1 MKGLGA
7 IGRKV
12 CTMPDKKLPMEN
24 VIAADRTRCAWAE
37 VSPSERQYHDEE
49 WGVPLRDDRR
59 LFELLCLEGAQAG
72 LSWRTVLE
80 KRAHYQQVY
89 HQFDIAA
96 VAAMT
101 DDELEA
107 LLEDKGIIRNRL
119 KVFGFR
125 KNAQAAQK
133 TIQQHGSLAQ
143 YMWQF
148 VDGQPVVN
156 HWQTE
161 ADVPVQTERSDAMS
175 RQLKKDGFTFVGS
188 TICYAFMQASGMVN
202 DHVVGCW
209 RHPDNLL

>member
-1 MKGLGA
+1 MSD
-7 IGRKV
+7 IV
-12 CTMPDKKLPMEN
+12 
-24 VIAADRTRCAWAE
+24 RCKWAE
-37 VSPSERQYHDEE
+37 VSDSERRYHDEE
-49 WGVPLRDDRR
+49 WGVPLRDDQR

-80 KRAHYQQVY
+80 KRAHYRQVY

-133 TIQQHGSLAQ
+133 MIQQHGSLAQ
-143 YMWQF
+143 YLWQF

-156 HWQTE
+156 RWQSE
-161 ADVPVQTERSDAMS
+161 ADVPAQTERSDAMS

-188 TICYAFMQASGMVN
+188 TICYAFMQASGMVS

-209 RHPDNLL
+209 RHPVRLRDPVNYVKYQRSKHEES

>member
-1 MKGLGA
+1 
-7 IGRKV
+7 
-12 CTMPDKKLPMEN
+12 MPDKKLPMEN

-49 WGVPLRDDRR
+49 WGVPLRDDQR
-59 LFELLCLEGAQAG
+59 LFELFCLEGAQAG

-80 KRAHYQQVY
+80 KRMHYWQVY

-133 TIQQHGSLAQ
+133 MIQQHGSLAQ
-143 YMWQF
+143 YLWQF

-156 HWQTE
+156 HWQAE
-161 ADVPVQTERSDAMS
+161 ADVPARTEQSDAMS
-175 RQLKKDGFTFVGS
+175 HQLKKDGFTFVGS